1 MSLVSLAISNH
12 RHHRRASI
20 SALHRHHPAVPGPP
34 SPDRFPS
41 SVHFPAAAGAQP
53 HGPSRRSLRRCILG
67 SGGRAF
73 VQDAGAT
80 AAVLAGAYSLV
91 FTFDTLTQRNLIQQ
105 SLSRKLVHILSG
117 LLFMACWPI
126 FSNSIEARYFASLV
140 PLVNCLRL
148 VINGLSLATDE
159 GLVKSVTRE
168 GNPQEL
174 LRGPL
179 YYVLILI
186 LCAIVYWR
194 ESPTGVISLAM
205 MCGGDG
211 IADIIGRRFG
221 SQKLPYNHRKSW
233 AGSISMFVCGFMIS
247 IGMLHYFSS
256 LGYFRLDWTTTLW
269 QVALISLVATV
280 VESLPTK
287 EVLDDNIS
295 VPLSSMLMAFWI
307 FGW

>member
-1 MSLVSLAISNH
+1 MSLSSLAISNH
-12 RHHRRASI
+12 HRASI
-20 SALHRHHPAVPGPP
+20 SALRRRHLAVPRPP
-34 SPDRFPS
+34 SPDHFSS
-41 SVHFPAAAGAQP
+41 SVHFPTAVGAKP
-53 HGPSRRSLRRCILG
+53 HGPSRKSLRRCILG
-67 SGGRAF
+67 SGGGALA
-73 VQDAGAT
+73 QDAGAT

-91 FTFDTLTQRNLIQQ
+91 FTFDKLTQRNLIQQ

-117 LLFMACWPI
+117 LLFMASWPI
-126 FSNSIEARYFASLV
+126 FSNSMAARYFASLV
-140 PLVNCLRL
+140 PLTNCLRL
-148 VINGLSLATDE
+148 VVNGFSLATDE

-221 SQKLPYNHRKSW
+221 SQKLPYNRKKSW
-233 AGSISMFVCGFMIS
+233 AGSVSMFICGCVISM
-247 IGMLHYFSS
+247 GMLHYFSS
-256 LGYFRLDWTTTLW
+256 LGYFQLDWTMTL
-269 QVALISLVATV
+269 QRVALISLVATV
-280 VESLPTK
+280 VESLPIT

-295 VPLSSMLMAFWI
+295 VPLSSMLMAFWS
-307 FGW
+307 FGY